1 LHSRDLVRASQHP
14 DLSKIP
20 NLLTYF
26 FIEQR
31 FGTGFKDPGVREAV
45 MAKRKKTT
53 GKTKPKRKKTRAKAS
68 TRKKTTT
75 VRITRPIAK
84 NTARKAPLRG
94 ASPRKAKPIP
104 AKQTAVKP
112 TPSLWPQPVPA
123 EQRVGVVT
131 HYYSHLSVATLR
143 LEPGATLRIG
153 DVIHILGHT
162 TDFSQRVESLEVDR
176 KSVLEVGSSDDF
188 GLKVI
193 DHAREHDVVF
203 KVRS

>member
-1 LHSRDLVRASQHP
+1 
-14 DLSKIP
+14 
-20 NLLTYF
+20 
-26 FIEQR
+26 
-31 FGTGFKDPGVREAV
+31 
-45 MAKRKKTT
+45 MAKRKKAT
-53 GKTKPKRKKTRAKAS
+53 GKTKAKRKRTHAKAS

-75 VRITRPIAK
+75 VRKTKPITK
-84 NTARKAPLRG
+84 KT
-94 ASPRKAKPIP
+94 PRKASPPRKARPIL
-104 AKQTAVKP
+104 AKP
-112 TPSLWPQPVPA
+112 TPTPRRPQSVPA
-123 EQRVGVVT
+123 EQRIGVVT

-143 LEPGATLRIG
+143 LEPGATLRVG

-176 KSVLEVGSSDDF
+176 KSVLEVGSNDDF